1 MSKESP
7 LQVVRDPLILNALET
22 VAVTLMDDE
31 VDVVT
36 LITIELLSS
45 TSVLVEEEST
55 DLL

>member
-22 VAVTLMDDE
+22 EAVTLMDDE